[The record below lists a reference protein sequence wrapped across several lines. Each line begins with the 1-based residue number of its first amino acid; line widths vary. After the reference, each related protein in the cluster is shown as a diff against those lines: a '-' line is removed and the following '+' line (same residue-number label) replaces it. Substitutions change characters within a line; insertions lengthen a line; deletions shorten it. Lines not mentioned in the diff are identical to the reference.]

1 MSDVFARFFTF
12 VTGGFVRCC
21 ERSALLPSKLIKQ
34 WELPLF
40 GFFTADACHHSCSLC
55 DVVPPYLSNTTSCNA
70 GGVDSCNDSSSS
82 IVNQESMGS
91 SHKPPSYKLHLLALR
106 ACSTMSD
113 YKLALAC
120 SLFQQQ
126 HSVAPDASEAGA
138 QTLSSLALPLL
149 SSKCAAALCD
159 KSQAE
164 GDFGLDE
171 AAEEDALQPL
181 LSSNYI
187 DVKQSTVPSFQ
198 MYESKFRFLDLQ
210 VPPILRPAM
219 SCVFAAAI
227 AAANAVSSDAQAPG
241 SSSLLANSSAVHPLS
256 LSPARHIQAEKQD
269 KRPGSASARSS
280 KQSFKRSKNSDAP
293 FAVPSGRAP
302 ASTSSNSKVAPD
314 ISKSEVSA
322 DASVNRASHTLAAS
336 ASVVDK
342 RSSVAASSS
351 HNLKAHKESPG
362 YEPLKSK
369 LWSKLHTK
377 FRRETQPA
385 VDIDLLKIVFNR
397 CKTLV
402 LSSTIFF
409 SLWR

>member
-1 MSDVFARFFTF
+1 M
-12 VTGGFVRCC
+12 
-21 ERSALLPSKLIKQ
+21 RSALLPSKLIKQ

-40 GFFTADACHHSCSLC
+40 GFFTVDACNPSCSFS
-55 DVVPPYLSNTTSCNA
+55 DVMPTCLSNTTSCSA
-70 GGVDSCNDSSSS
+70 GGVDSCNDSCSN
-82 IVNQESMGS
+82 IINQEAIGS
-91 SHKPPSYKLHLLALR
+91 NHKPPSNKLHLLALR
-106 ACSTMSD
+106 ASSTVYD
-113 YKLALAC
+113 YKLALSC
-120 SLFQQQ
+120 SLFKQQQ
-126 HSVAPDASEAGA
+126 SVAPDAPDAGV
-138 QTLSSLALPLL
+138 QTLSDLALPLL

-159 KSQAE
+159 KSQVE

-171 AAEEDALQPL
+171 AAEEDGLQPL

-210 VPPILRPAM
+210 VPPILRPSM

-227 AAANAVSSDAQAPG
+227 AAANALSSGAQAPG

-269 KRPGSASARSS
+269 KRPGSAIARSS
-280 KQSFKRSKNSDAP
+280 KQSFKRSNNSDAV

-314 ISKSEVSA
+314 VIKSEVSA
-322 DASVNRASHTLAAS
+322 DASVNRASHTLAAA
-336 ASVVDK
+336 ASVADK
-342 RSSVAASSS
+342 RSSVSASSS
-351 HNLKAHKESPG
+351 HNVKAHKESPG

-369 LWSKLHTK
+369 LWSKLHAK

-397 CKTLV
+397 CTTLFP
-402 LSSTIFF
+402 SSTMLFLF
-409 SLWR
+409 LR